1 MIHDPPK
8 PCHQD
13 RLMKTEQLRRLKIG
27 SPAVHYSFKKDGD
40 KIPSIAFLSF
50 TLHLGFRLTECN
62 DLSQCLKT
70 SIAHSFTK
78 LAADM

>member
-1 MIHDPPK
+1 MIRNAPK

-13 RLMKTEQLRRLKIG
+13 RLMKADQLRRLKTE

-40 KIPSIAFLSF
+40 KIPSMAFLSF

-70 SIAHSFTK
+70 SIAHNFTK
-78 LAADM
+78 LVADM

>member
-8 PCHQD
+8 PCNQD
-13 RLMKTEQLRRLKIG
+13 RLMKAEQLRRLKIE

-40 KIPSIAFLSF
+40 KVSSIAFLSF
-50 TLHLGFRLTECN
+50 TLDLGFRLTECN
-62 DLSQCLKT
+62 DLFQCLKT
-70 SIAHSFTK
+70 SIAHNFTK